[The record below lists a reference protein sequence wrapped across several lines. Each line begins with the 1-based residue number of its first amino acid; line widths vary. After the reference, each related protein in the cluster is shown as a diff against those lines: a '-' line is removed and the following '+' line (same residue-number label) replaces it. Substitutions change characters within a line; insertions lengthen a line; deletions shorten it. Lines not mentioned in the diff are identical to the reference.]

1 MPADDYI
8 ATIRA
13 LQKYLYKSVE
23 LDSRTW
29 SPQSM
34 QQILTAY
41 DGTWAYIDR
50 VQMDVSTGD
59 AGQAQQKKTNE
70 QVRVAQQALQAIK
83 TLYMARIPDP
93 EEPAVVVDLLKKMKT
108 HETRLRNYIATNIV
122 GTALT
127 PEALEA
133 EGVKRAGR
141 VLNPDPILEQKAQKK
156 TKANKKK
163 P

>member
-1 MPADDYI
+1 
-8 ATIRA
+8 
-13 LQKYLYKSVE
+13 
-23 LDSRTW
+23 
-29 SPQSM
+29 M